1 MVAKGHKITIVP
13 LFKKICDIMV
23 FCVTIIPLVTRKAF
37 SDRFRSNFQGIF
49 KADHQ
54 EFHFFK
60 FFLNLIF
67 LMLLNFIKFLVNLM
81 MYF

>member
-1 MVAKGHKITIVP
+1 MVILIVSIVLYGNLRP
-13 LFKKICDIMV
+13 IN
-23 FCVTIIPLVTRKAF
+23 PLVTRTAF